1 MHIHLNQ
8 SYEEIEKRILEV
20 DPNFRV
26 WEFGNPSNF
35 GPDFQSGDFVISII
49 DEFGGKIPRLIS
61 METIRWNAPLPLIP
75 TITLDSNVMSVL
87 NDFVLHPERL
97 SVDKTKVIIKLLD
110 YFIHTK
116 VDYNPGFYSL
126 EAFSK
131 NKESDISKRFA
142 EFSKSILSLHM
153 MDELHFLKRREVK
166 PDKERFEKYSE
177 KFGVG
182 DIDEMARLDYEVTK
196 QMMSSYDDNL
206 NVFYVILL
214 KMALIHKTSNT
225 DIVSKMKMLFEF
237 TFGNFGVLFGE
248 EMGIAAH
255 YFSGKLDK
263 LIPLQKGERFEGTI
277 SKLRSTTWDVYLLRF
292 PPLMLS
298 QSEAPIPFTKVCTG
312 EKELA
317 YIGRKFF
324 IWKLFTSGGEFYPA
338 LIIDYS
344 DLYKLHSE
352 VTMEKLLHLHQEF
365 EKTRMNRKVDQLVKA
380 NDTRIE
386 ELKLGLE
393 EEIKVFCG

>member
-1 MHIHLNQ
+1 MGINFNQ
-8 SYEEIEKRILEV
+8 SYDDIVKRILEV
-20 DPNFRV
+20 NPNYRV
-26 WEFGNPSNF
+26 WEFGEPSNF

-49 DEFGGKIPRLIS
+49 DEFGGKVPRLIS
-61 METIRWNAPLPLIP
+61 KETIKWNAPLPLIP

-182 DIDEMARLDYEVTK
+182 DIDGMARRDYEVTR

-206 NVFYVILL
+206 NVFYVTLL
-214 KMALIHKTSNT
+214 KMALIHKTSNK
-225 DIVSKMKMLFEF
+225 DIVSKMRILFEF
-237 TFGNFGVLFGE
+237 TFSNFGVLFGE

-255 YFSGKLDK
+255 YFAGKLER
-263 LIPLQKGERFEGTI
+263 LIPLQKGARYDGTI

-298 QSEAPIPFTKVCTG
+298 QSKPPIPFTKICTG

-324 IWKLFTSGGEFYPA
+324 IWKLFTSGDEFYPA
-338 LIIDYS
+338 LRIDYS
-344 DLYKLHSE
+344 DLYKQYPE
-352 VTMEKLLHLHQEF
+352 TTMGKLLQLHKEF
-365 EKTRMNRKVDQLVKA
+365 EKTRSNRKADQLIKADDVK
-380 NDTRIE
+380 IE
-386 ELKLGLE
+386 ELKLSLE
-393 EEIKVFCG
+393 EEIKNFCG